1 MVMSMSLD
9 RDGMLPAGGNHFA
22 AVAEDVDTLF
32 VGPIVNDVAE
42 EVGVGSG
49 GDAFEKAAFDDTA
62 ADSQACGLQ
71 VLLRPFNDQ

>member
-1 MVMSMSLD
+1 LEHLCAQWRCRKS
-9 RDGMLPAGGNHFA
+9 
-22 AVAEDVDTLF
+22 
-32 VGPIVNDVAE
+32 IVNDVAE

-49 GDAFEKAAFDDTA
+49 GDAFEKAAFDDAA